1 MDELGYYNIIIMNI
15 CQAIEYTFFKVLGE
29 FFMDKYLL
37 ERQVMFSKNIEG
49 CREVIFDLRYVD
61 ITAYTGLAES
71 TMISYDTKSVSPYIT
86 VAKKIADMYCTDIE
100 RLCGDEIYF
109 DIEEV
114 LSLQVAFI
122 NRLGEIDI
130 KPYKEKILA
139 EIDKYLSLSKYEVYQ
154 LLSQTFREII
164 SDLHH
169 SGKYVKIETDKS
181 IIENFIKNFHDLHS
195 FSKINY
201 RKLGKA
207 IDMSIGNLTRLAQ
220 GNEPMLSAVIK
231 LADFFG
237 VTITQMLSDNP
248 NFDYEKIQK
257 EIEDKTSIA
266 NLPPVISDK
275 KIKKDR
281 KLRIE
286 LLDKNQVKKLI
297 GKLFNKIVL

>member
-1 MDELGYYNIIIMNI
+1 MGELLQKQI
-15 CQAIEYTFFKVLGE
+15 
-29 FFMDKYLL
+29 
-37 ERQVMFSKNIEG
+37 MFSKNIEC
-49 CREVIFDLRYVD
+49 CREVIFDLRYFD

-71 TMISYDTKSVSPYIT
+71 TMISYDTKAVSPYIT
-86 VAKKIADMYCTDIE
+86 VAKKIAELYCTDIE

-114 LSLQVAFI
+114 LSLQGAFI
-122 NRLGEIDI
+122 KRLNGIDI

-139 EIDKYLSLSKYEVYQ
+139 EIDKYLSLSKYEVYK
-154 LLSQTFREII
+154 LISQTFKDII
-164 SDLHH
+164 YDLHC
-169 SGKYVKIETDKS
+169 GGRYVKIETDER
-181 IIENFIKNFHDLHS
+181 IVENFTRNFHDLHDNLN
-195 FSKINY
+195 INY

-237 VTITQMLSDNP
+237 VSITQMLSENP

-257 EIEDKTSIA
+257 EIKGKTSIA

-275 KIKKDR
+275 KTRKDR
-281 KLRIE
+281 ALRIDV
-286 LLDKNQVKKLI
+286 LDKKQSKKTIIKWL
-297 GKLFNKIVL
+297 NKVNL

>member
-1 MDELGYYNIIIMNI
+1 MNN
-15 CQAIEYTFFKVLGE
+15 YVLQ
-29 FFMDKYLL
+29 K
-37 ERQVMFSKNIEG
+37 QIMFSRNIEC
-49 CREVIFDLRYVD
+49 CREVIFDLRYLD
-61 ITAYTGLAES
+61 ITAYIGLAES
-71 TMISYDTKSVSPYIT
+71 TMISYDTKAVSPYIT
-86 VAKKIADMYCTDIE
+86 VAKKIADLYCTDIE

-122 NRLGEIDI
+122 KRLGGIEI
-130 KPYKEKILA
+130 KSYKEKILA
-139 EIDKYLSLSKYEVYQ
+139 EIGKYLSLFKYDVYK
-154 LLSQTFREII
+154 LLAQTFREII
-164 SDLHH
+164 SDVHR
-169 SGKYVKIETDKS
+169 SGRYVKIENDEK
-181 IIENFIKNFHDLHS
+181 IIENFTKNFHDLHN

-231 LADFFG
+231 LSDFFG
-237 VTITQMLSDNP
+237 VSITQLLSENP

-257 EIEDKTSIA
+257 EIEGKTRIA
-266 NLPPVISDK
+266 NLSSVISDK

-286 LLDKNQVKKLI
+286 LLNPLQAR
-297 GKLFNKIVL
+297 KIIEKWLK

>member
-1 MDELGYYNIIIMNI
+1 MDNY
-15 CQAIEYTFFKVLGE
+15 VLQ
-29 FFMDKYLL
+29 K
-37 ERQVMFSKNIEG
+37 QIMFSRNIEC
-49 CREVIFDLRYVD
+49 CREVVFDLRYLD

-71 TMISYDTKSVSPYIT
+71 TMISYDTRAVSPYIT
-86 VAKKIADMYCTDIE
+86 VAKKIADMYCADIE

-122 NRLGEIDI
+122 KRLGGVDI
-130 KPYKEKILA
+130 KPYKEKLLA
-139 EIDKYLSLSKYEVYQ
+139 EINKYLSLFKYDVYK

-164 SDLHH
+164 SDLHR
-169 SGKYVKIETDKS
+169 SGRYVKIESDEKLVG
-181 IIENFIKNFHDLHS
+181 NFTKNFHNLHN

-237 VTITQMLSDNP
+237 VSITQILSDNP
-248 NFDYEKIQK
+248 NFDYEKIQR
-257 EIEDKTSIA
+257 EIEYKTSIA
-266 NLPPVISDK
+266 NLSPVISDK
-275 KIKKDR
+275 KIKKNR
-281 KLRIE
+281 ALGIE
-286 LLDKNQVKKLI
+286 LLSIEQSKKLI
-297 GKLFNKIVL
+297 IKWLQKIN

>member
-1 MDELGYYNIIIMNI
+1 
-15 CQAIEYTFFKVLGE
+15 
-29 FFMDKYLL
+29 MDKYLL
-37 ERQVMFSKNIEG
+37 EKQIMFSRNIEC

-71 TMISYDTKSVSPYIT
+71 TMISYDTRAVSPYIT

-100 RLCGDEIYF
+100 RLCGDVIYF

-114 LSLQVAFI
+114 LSLQVSFI
-122 NRLGEIDI
+122 KRLGGIELN
-130 KPYKEKILA
+130 PYKEKILA
-139 EIDKYLSLSKYEVYQ
+139 EIDKYLSLFKYDVYK
-154 LLSQTFREII
+154 LLSQTFRDII
-164 SDLHH
+164 SDLHR
-169 SGKYVKIETDKS
+169 SGRYIKIESDEK
-181 IIENFIKNFHDLHS
+181 IIENFTRNFHDLHS

-220 GNEPMLSAVIK
+220 GNEPMLSAIIK

-237 VTITQMLSDNP
+237 VSISQLLSENP
-248 NFDYEKIQK
+248 NFNYEKIRK
-257 EIEDKTSIA
+257 EIEGKMSIA

-281 KLRIE
+281 NLRIE
-286 LLDKNQVKKLI
+286 LLDKMQARKLI
-297 GKLFNKIVL
+297 KKWLK

>member
-1 MDELGYYNIIIMNI
+1 MGELLQKQI
-15 CQAIEYTFFKVLGE
+15 
-29 FFMDKYLL
+29 
-37 ERQVMFSKNIEG
+37 MFSKNIEC
-49 CREVIFDLRYVD
+49 CREVIFDLRYLD
-61 ITAYTGLAES
+61 ITTYTELAES
-71 TMISYDTKSVSPYIT
+71 TMISYDTKAVSPYIT
-86 VAKKIADMYCTDIE
+86 VAKKIAELYCTDIE

-122 NRLGEIDI
+122 KRLNGIDI

-139 EIDKYLSLSKYEVYQ
+139 EIDKYLSLSKYEVYK
-154 LLSQTFREII
+154 LISQTFRDII
-164 SDLHH
+164 YDLHC
-169 SGKYVKIETDKS
+169 GGRYVKIETDES
-181 IIENFIKNFHDLHS
+181 IVENFTRNFHDLHDNLN
-195 FSKINY
+195 INY

-207 IDMSIGNLTRLAQ
+207 IDMSIGNLTRLAK

-237 VTITQMLSDNP
+237 VSINQMLSENP

-257 EIEDKTSIA
+257 EIENKTTIS

-281 KLRIE
+281 ALRIE
-286 LLDKNQVKKLI
+286 LLDKKQARKLI
-297 GKLFNKIVL
+297 DKWINKV

>member
-1 MDELGYYNIIIMNI
+1 MGELLQKQI
-15 CQAIEYTFFKVLGE
+15 
-29 FFMDKYLL
+29 
-37 ERQVMFSKNIEG
+37 MFSKNIEC
-49 CREVIFDLRYVD
+49 CREVIFDLRYLD

-71 TMISYDTKSVSPYIT
+71 TMISYDTKAVSPYIT

-114 LSLQVAFI
+114 LSLQVSFI
-122 NRLGEIDI
+122 KRLGDI
-130 KPYKEKILA
+130 SVKPYKEKILA
-139 EIDKYLSLSKYEVYQ
+139 EIDKYLTLSKHEAYK
-154 LLSQTFREII
+154 LLSKTFRDII
-164 SDLHH
+164 SDLYRD
-169 SGKYVKIETDKS
+169 GRYITMETDEK
-181 IIENFIKNFHDLHS
+181 IIENFTKNFHDLHA

-231 LADFFG
+231 LVDFFG
-237 VTITQMLSDNP
+237 ISISQMLSENP

-257 EIEDKTSIA
+257 EIKGKTSIA
-266 NLPPVISDK
+266 NLPPAISDK

-286 LLDKNQVKKLI
+286 LLDKMQIVGLTSKWLR
-297 GKLFNKIVL
+297 KI

>member
-1 MDELGYYNIIIMNI
+1 
-15 CQAIEYTFFKVLGE
+15 
-29 FFMDKYLL
+29 MDKYLL
-37 ERQVMFSKNIEG
+37 KKQIMFSRNIEC
-49 CREVIFDLRYVD
+49 CREVIFDLRYID

-71 TMISYDTKSVSPYIT
+71 SMISYDTRAVSPYIT
-86 VAKKIADMYCTDIE
+86 VAKKIADLYCTDIE

-122 NRLGEIDI
+122 KRLGRAEI

-139 EIDKYLSLSKYEVYQ
+139 EIDKYLTLSKYDVYK
-154 LLSQTFREII
+154 LLSQTFRDII
-164 SDLHH
+164 SDLHR
-169 SGKYVKIETDKS
+169 SGRYVKIESDEK
-181 IIENFIKNFHDLHS
+181 IIENFTKNFHDLHDNL
-195 FSKINY
+195 KINY

-220 GNEPMLSAVIK
+220 GKEPMLSAVIK

-237 VTITQMLSDNP
+237 IFITQILSENP

-257 EIEDKTSIA
+257 EIEGKTSIA

-281 KLRIE
+281 DLQIEFLDKIKKILIKWLNKIE
-286 LLDKNQVKKLI
+286 L
-297 GKLFNKIVL
+297 

>member
-1 MDELGYYNIIIMNI
+1 MDNYGLQKQI
-15 CQAIEYTFFKVLGE
+15 
-29 FFMDKYLL
+29 
-37 ERQVMFSKNIEG
+37 MFSKNIES
-49 CREVIFDLRYVD
+49 CREVIFDLRYLD

-71 TMISYDTKSVSPYIT
+71 SMISYDTKAVSPYIT

-122 NRLGEIDI
+122 KRLGGIEI
-130 KPYKEKILA
+130 KPYKENILA
-139 EIDKYLSLSKYEVYQ
+139 EMNKYLTLSKYDVYK
-154 LLSQTFREII
+154 LLSQTFRDII
-164 SDLHH
+164 TELHRD
-169 SGKYVKIETDKS
+169 GKYITIETDES
-181 IIENFIKNFHDLHS
+181 IIENFTKNFHDLHA
-195 FSKINY
+195 FSQINY

-237 VTITQMLSDNP
+237 VSITQMLSDNP
-248 NFDYEKIQK
+248 TFNYEKIQK
-257 EIEDKTSIA
+257 EIERKTGIL

-281 KLRIE
+281 KLRAE
-286 LLDKNQVKKLI
+286 LLDKMQLRKLI
-297 GKLFNKIVL
+297 VKWLNKCAN

>member
-1 MDELGYYNIIIMNI
+1 
-15 CQAIEYTFFKVLGE
+15 
-29 FFMDKYLL
+29 MDKYLL
-37 ERQVMFSKNIEG
+37 EKQIMFSRNIEC

-71 TMISYDTKSVSPYIT
+71 TMISYDTRAVSPYIT
-86 VAKKIADMYCTDIE
+86 VAKKIADLYCTDIE

-122 NRLGEIDI
+122 KRLGRVDI

-139 EIDKYLSLSKYEVYQ
+139 EMDKYLTLSKYEVYK
-154 LLSQTFREII
+154 LISQTFRDII
-164 SDLHH
+164 SDLHR
-169 SGKYVKIETDKS
+169 SGRYVKIESDEK
-181 IIENFIKNFHDLHS
+181 IVKNFTRNFHDLHDNL
-195 FSKINY
+195 KINY

-220 GNEPMLSAVIK
+220 GKEPMLSAVIK

-237 VTITQMLSDNP
+237 ISITQILSENP

-257 EIEDKTSIA
+257 EIEGKTSIA

-281 KLRIE
+281 DLQIEFLDKIKKILIKWLNKIE
-286 LLDKNQVKKLI
+286 L
-297 GKLFNKIVL
+297 

>member
-1 MDELGYYNIIIMNI
+1 
-15 CQAIEYTFFKVLGE
+15 
-29 FFMDKYLL
+29 MDKYLL
-37 ERQVMFSKNIEG
+37 ERQIMFSRNIEC
-49 CREVIFDLRYVD
+49 CREVIFDLRYID

-71 TMISYDTKSVSPYIT
+71 TMISYDTKAVSPYIT
-86 VAKKIADMYCTDIE
+86 VAKKIADMYCTEIE

-122 NRLGEIDI
+122 KRLGGVEI

-139 EIDKYLSLSKYEVYQ
+139 EIDKYLSLSKYDVYK
-154 LLSQTFREII
+154 LLSQTFRDII
-164 SDLHH
+164 TELHRD
-169 SGKYVKIETDKS
+169 GKYITIETDKE
-181 IIENFIKNFHDLHS
+181 IIENFTKNFHELHDNL
-195 FSKINY
+195 KIHY

-237 VTITQMLSDNP
+237 VSINQILSKNP
-248 NFDYEKIQK
+248 NFNYEKIQK
-257 EIEDKTSIA
+257 EIESKTSIA

-281 KLRIE
+281 DLRIE
-286 LLDKNQVKKLI
+286 LLDLVQSKKIIIKWL
-297 GKLFNKIVL
+297 NKVNL

>member
-1 MDELGYYNIIIMNI
+1 
-15 CQAIEYTFFKVLGE
+15 
-29 FFMDKYLL
+29 MDKYVL
-37 ERQVMFSKNIEG
+37 EKQIMFSKNIES

-71 TMISYDTKSVSPYIT
+71 TMISYDTRAVSPYIT
-86 VAKKIADMYCTDIE
+86 VAKKIADLYCTNIE

-122 NRLGEIDI
+122 KRLGRVDI

-139 EIDKYLSLSKYEVYQ
+139 EMDKYLSLSKYEVYKFI
-154 LLSQTFREII
+154 SQTFREII
-164 SDLHH
+164 FDLHRD
-169 SGKYVKIETDKS
+169 GRYVKIKTDER
-181 IIENFIKNFHDLHS
+181 IIENFTKNFHDLHDNL
-195 FSKINY
+195 KINY

-237 VTITQMLSDNP
+237 VSISQMLSENP

-257 EIEDKTSIA
+257 EIEDKTSIV
-266 NLPPVISDK
+266 NLSPAISDK
-275 KIKKDR
+275 KIRKDR
-281 KLRIE
+281 KLKID
-286 LLDKNQVKKLI
+286 LLNKEQVRNLI
-297 GKLFNKIVL
+297 IRCLSKVTI